1 MTEERANRLIADAQ
15 RAARK
20 AAWQD
25 LGVYAD
31 GTRRVFGVLKSG
43 RYDFATIN
51 RAASDHA
58 GRVPYLDTD
67 ATPDDSYRLDR
78 EDLEE
83 VWFEA
88 WQDAAWEA
96 GKENRRRLRRERE
109 RREDNRCLSEFRIG
123 TIY

>member
-20 AAWQD
+20 AAWKD
-25 LGVYAD
+25 LGYYAD
-31 GTRRVFGVLKSG
+31 GTRRVFGLLKSG

-67 ATPDDSYRLDR
+67 ATKPESHRLDR
-78 EDLEE
+78 DDLER

-88 WQDAAWEA
+88 WRDALREA
-96 GKENRRRLRRERE
+96 NKENRRHDRRERE
-109 RREDNRCLSEFRIG
+109 RREDNRCLSEFRVG

>member
-20 AAWQD
+20 AARRN

-31 GTRRVFGVLKSG
+31 GTRRVWGLLKSG
-43 RYDFATIN
+43 RYDFGTIN

-58 GRVPYLDTD
+58 RCVPYLDTD
-67 ATPDDSYRLDR
+67 ATKPESHRLDR
-78 EDLEE
+78 DDLER

-88 WQDAAWEA
+88 WQDAIHDLCEA
-96 GKENRRRLRRERE
+96 LHPYDRV
-109 RREDNRCLSEFRIG
+109 
-123 TIY
+123 TA